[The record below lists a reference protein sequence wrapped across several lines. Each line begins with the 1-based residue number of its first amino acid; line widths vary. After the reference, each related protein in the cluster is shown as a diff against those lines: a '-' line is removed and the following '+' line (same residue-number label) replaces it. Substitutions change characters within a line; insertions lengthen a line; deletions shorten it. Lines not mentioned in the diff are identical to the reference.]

1 MENLRKTPS
10 LEDVILQHYLL
21 VSRAALAIT
30 LTAITILSLLPI
42 DNFRGVDLTFWKLPV
57 AADKIAHCLA
67 FLVISGLLDGFC
79 YQDRFNLKKAAI
91 AALYGIW
98 IEGLQS
104 LTDYR
109 HPSFWD
115 IVANCLGIFMYW
127 LFIPAFKKTPVLRVR
142 WAFKETRPGDN
153 NG

>member
-1 MENLRKTPS
+1 MEDIKAST
-10 LEDVILQHYLL
+10 LEALILQYYLPL
-21 VSRAALAIT
+21 SAAALAIT
-30 LTAITILSLLPI
+30 LTTITIMSLLPV
-42 DNFRGVDLTFWKLPV
+42 DSFRGIDLTFWRLPV

-79 YQDRFNLKKAAI
+79 YQERFNLKKATI
-91 AALYGIW
+91 AALFGIW

-115 IVANCLGIFMYW
+115 IVANCLGIFIYW
-127 LFIPAFKKTPVLRVR
+127 LLIPAFKKTPVLRVR
-142 WAFKETRPGDN
+142 WKFKETLPDDAS
-153 NG
+153 